1 MPKSTFNNLP
11 PEKQAHVRAVLL
23 DIFYQKPVSQV
34 KVSEIVAAL
43 QMSRG
48 IFYKYFEDLTEA
60 YEYLIHYYAG
70 QIHGEIIASIMSY
83 TGDYF
88 KGIEKFLLL
97 YIDLPANDPRQKQL
111 ILLTQNSYLFS
122 ERALEDFHGLHK
134 WQEILANN
142 HFMIDTEAEQISF
155 LYFSMK
161 LVIDSLTDMLA
172 NDWGKSELL
181 QDFHFKTTWLLQ
193 GIKKV

>member
-1 MPKSTFNNLP
+1 MPKSTFNNLSA
-11 PEKQAHVRAVLL
+11 EKQAHVRSVLL

-34 KVSEIVAAL
+34 KVSEIVTAL

-70 QIHGEIIASIMSY
+70 QIHGEIITSIMSY

-97 YIDLPANDPRQKQL
+97 YIDLPSDDPRKKQL

-122 ERALEDFHGLHK
+122 KRAPNGFHGISK

-142 HFMIDTEAEQISF
+142 HFLMETEAEQVSF

-172 NDWGKSELL
+172 NNWGKTELL
-181 QDFHFKTTWLLQ
+181 QDFRFKAQWLLN
-193 GIKKV
+193 GIKTH